1 MTLICSFLCFELKWL
16 QSQFSSVPTWEFC
29 SARALFQLKFPKM
42 LVRVP
47 EISTLVRKTWIEFF
61 KSLSGVPKKTR
72 SQVPGKLR
80 LKFPKTWFLQ
90 VPEKAIIRA
99 LINLISNL
107 PPIPSFNK
115 KWIDKKRILIQCVS
129 SN

>member
-1 MTLICSFLCFELKWL
+1 MFWIEVAPITI
-16 QSQFSSVPTWEFC
+16 QFSSDLGVLLSKSFV
-29 SARALFQLKFPKM
+29 SIK
-42 LVRVP
+42 VP
-47 EISTLVRKTWIEFF
+47 ENVGSSSRNFD
-61 KSLSGVPKKTR
+61 SS
-72 SQVPGKLR
+72 SQNLNRVLQKFVTSSQKLGF
-80 LKFPKTWFLQ
+80 KFPKTLLIQ